1 MDKKKS
7 LSSSASE
14 EETVTITFKRW
25 HIFAALL
32 PVVFLAGLLAGYLV
46 WGRNILKTAGPA
58 AVANNPTQAQ
68 NSTQSTNPTAI
79 PTPKTVRYTV
89 PVGDSPSIGAA
100 NAPVTII
107 EFADFE
113 CSYCQ
118 KWQKEVFP
126 QLMSNYGDKIRFV
139 YRNFPLSGH
148 ASAVPAANAAMC
160 ANDQG
165 KYWEYHD
172 KLFGMTLPLETA
184 SYQKYASDLGLDMT
198 RFNDCYSNNGDQAKI
213 KADVTF
219 ATSLGVDQTPT
230 FFINGLA
237 VLGAESYDFF
247 KQVIDQE
254 LAGQIP

>member
-1 MDKKKS
+1 MDKINNQPIDT
-7 LSSSASE
+7 AE
-14 EETVTITFKRW
+14 EETVTIRLKRW
-25 HIFAALL
+25 QIFAALL
-32 PVVFLAGLLAGYLV
+32 PVVFAAGLLAGYFI
-46 WGRNILKTAGPA
+46 WGRNVGGPA
-58 AVANNPTQAQ
+58 SPVAAASNPTQAPTQAQ
-68 NSTQSTNPTAI
+68 NPSVAPTQ
-79 PTPKTVRYTV
+79 KTVRYTV

-100 NAPVTII
+100 NAPITII

-113 CSYCQ
+113 CPYCQ
-118 KWQKEVFP
+118 QWQQQVYP
-126 QLMSNYGDKIRFV
+126 QLMTTYGNKIRFV

-148 ASAVPAANAAMC
+148 ASALPAANAAMC
-160 ANDQG
+160 ANEQG
-165 KYWEYHD
+165 KYWEFHD
-172 KLFGMTLPLETA
+172 KLFGLTLPLETA

-198 RFNDCYSNNGDQAKI
+198 KFNDCYSSSRYQSKIQADI
-213 KADVTF
+213 TF